1 MGKDQSK
8 IPPEMGTCLFGSI
21 AVAHGYVTNDQIQSA
36 IDEQLEDFITG
47 MPHRLLGKIL
57 LDNYLLTEEQVKS
70 ILEEMGVKEK

>member
-1 MGKDQSK
+1 MGKDHSK
-8 IPPEMGTCLFGSI
+8 IPPEMGTYFFGSI
-21 AVAHGYVTNDQIQSA
+21 AVAHGYVTADQVQSA

-47 MPHRLLGKIL
+47 KPHRLLGKIL